1 MRKQYRLW
9 QLVLL
14 VCWCLATNLQAQD
27 EVVLTPVTKTYAIT
41 NVNINQAPGKKIE
54 MGTILIKDGV
64 IKAVGKNITIPADAW
79 VIKADSMQAYAGFID
94 GFSRTGVTKPKE
106 EGRERLK
113 DPGNPPPDK
122 AGITPQSDVRTFI
135 NPADKAIDEWRN
147 AGFTLAHVAP
157 YGGMLPGQT
166 ALILLGGTGT
176 DNMVLQ
182 NNAALYSE
190 LTPAERMYPNTIIGV
205 MAKFRELYQQ
215 ASLTKSYEAV
225 YASNRNGLERPQPD
239 RVLQA
244 FYPVID
250 KKQAVAFK
258 AEKVLDVQRVINL
271 QKDLGFNLTLVDVK
285 EGWDVINKIKNANA
299 KVFLSLDLPEK
310 KKEDKKEEKKEDK
323 KDEKKENKPDKP
335 KTATEL
341 EKEAL
346 DKRKEEFTNKYFG
359 QASAFQK
366 AGVAFA
372 FSTNNAKAKDLPAT
386 LRNII
391 AAGLTEDQALA
402 ALTTTPAQLLGIG
415 DRVGTLEV
423 GKMANIVISD
433 KSYFNEKAK
442 VRYVFVDG
450 VLYKQEVKES
460 KEEKKTEG
468 SGKKADASGR
478 WSYTADTP
486 QGANTGIIS
495 IKNDGGKMTGTLTS
509 SMANRDYELQDI
521 SIDGN
526 KLSFYYN
533 ADFGGNALKVEFNV
547 ALDATIFEGTMTA
560 GRFGS
565 FPVKGNK
572 EP

>member
-9 QLVLL
+9 QLMLL

-323 KDEKKENKPDKP
+323 KHEKKENKPDKP

-346 DKRKEEFTNKYFG
+346 D
-359 QASAFQK
+359 
-366 AGVAFA
+366 
-372 FSTNNAKAKDLPAT
+372 
-386 LRNII
+386 
-391 AAGLTEDQALA
+391 
-402 ALTTTPAQLLGIG
+402 
-415 DRVGTLEV
+415 
-423 GKMANIVISD
+423 
-433 KSYFNEKAK
+433 
-442 VRYVFVDG
+442 
-450 VLYKQEVKES
+450 
-460 KEEKKTEG
+460 
-468 SGKKADASGR
+468 
-478 WSYTADTP
+478 
-486 QGANTGIIS
+486 
-495 IKNDGGKMTGTLTS
+495 
-509 SMANRDYELQDI
+509 
-521 SIDGN
+521 
-526 KLSFYYN
+526 
-533 ADFGGNALKVEFNV
+533 
-547 ALDATIFEGTMTA
+547 
-560 GRFGS
+560 
-565 FPVKGNK
+565 
-572 EP
+572 

>member
-1 MRKQYRLW
+1 
-9 QLVLL
+9 
-14 VCWCLATNLQAQD
+14 
-27 EVVLTPVTKTYAIT
+27 
-41 NVNINQAPGKKIE
+41 
-54 MGTILIKDGV
+54 
-64 IKAVGKNITIPADAW
+64 
-79 VIKADSMQAYAGFID
+79 
-94 GFSRTGVTKPKE
+94 
-106 EGRERLK
+106 
-113 DPGNPPPDK
+113 
-122 AGITPQSDVRTFI
+122 
-135 NPADKAIDEWRN
+135 
-147 AGFTLAHVAP
+147 
-157 YGGMLPGQT
+157 
-166 ALILLGGTGT
+166 LGGSGT

-182 NNAALYSE
+182 SNAALYSE

-215 ASLTKSYEAV
+215 ASITKNYEAM

-258 AEKVLDVQRVINL
+258 AEKVLDIQRVVNL
-271 QKDLGFNLTLVDVK
+271 QKDLGFNLTLTDVK
-285 EGWDVINKIKNANA
+285 EGWDVINKIKAANA

-310 KKEDKKEEKKEDK
+310 KKEEKKDEKKEDKKEEKKESK
-323 KDEKKENKPDKP
+323 SDKP

-372 FSTNNAKAKDLPAT
+372 FSTNNAKAKDIPAT

-402 ALTTTPAQLLGIG
+402 ALTTTPAQLLGIS
-415 DRVGTLEV
+415 DRVGTLEA

-450 VLYKQEVKES
+450 VLYKQEVKE
-460 KEEKKTEG
+460 EKKTENT
-468 SGKKADASGR
+468 GKKADASGR

-486 QGANTGIIS
+486 QGANTGIIT
-495 IKNDGGKMTGTLTS
+495 IKNDGGKITGTLTS

-521 SIDGN
+521 AQDGN
-526 KLSFYYN
+526 KLSFFYN
-533 ADFGGNALKVEFNV
+533 SDFGGNSLKVEFNV
-547 ALDATIFEGTMTA
+547 ALDATSFEGNMTA

>member
-9 QLVLL
+9 QLMLL

-122 AGITPQSDVRTFI
+122 AGITPQNDVRTFI

-215 ASLTKSYEAV
+215 ASLTKNYEAV

>member
-1 MRKQYRLW
+1 VHLQKFYWFQKNSILSRLFRTVPVPVFRELPKLLYIDSLNFYPNYTSMRKQYRLW
-9 QLVLL
+9 QLMLL

-323 KDEKKENKPDKP
+323 KDEKKEKKP
-335 KTATEL
+335 
-341 EKEAL
+341 
-346 DKRKEEFTNKYFG
+346 
-359 QASAFQK
+359 
-366 AGVAFA
+366 
-372 FSTNNAKAKDLPAT
+372 STNARKNLPINILAKPVLFRKPE
-386 LRNII
+386 LRLRFQPTMRKQKIY
-391 AAGLTEDQALA
+391 LQ
-402 ALTTTPAQLLGIG
+402 
-415 DRVGTLEV
+415 
-423 GKMANIVISD
+423 
-433 KSYFNEKAK
+433 
-442 VRYVFVDG
+442 RY
-450 VLYKQEVKES
+450 E
-460 KEEKKTEG
+460 T
-468 SGKKADASGR
+468 
-478 WSYTADTP
+478 
-486 QGANTGIIS
+486 
-495 IKNDGGKMTGTLTS
+495 
-509 SMANRDYELQDI
+509 
-521 SIDGN
+521 
-526 KLSFYYN
+526 
-533 ADFGGNALKVEFNV
+533 
-547 ALDATIFEGTMTA
+547 
-560 GRFGS
+560 
-565 FPVKGNK
+565 
-572 EP
+572 

>member
-1 MRKQYRLW
+1 
-9 QLVLL
+9 
-14 VCWCLATNLQAQD
+14 
-27 EVVLTPVTKTYAIT
+27 
-41 NVNINQAPGKKIE
+41 
-54 MGTILIKDGV
+54 
-64 IKAVGKNITIPADAW
+64 
-79 VIKADSMQAYAGFID
+79 
-94 GFSRTGVTKPKE
+94 
-106 EGRERLK
+106 
-113 DPGNPPPDK
+113 
-122 AGITPQSDVRTFI
+122 
-135 NPADKAIDEWRN
+135 
-147 AGFTLAHVAP
+147 
-157 YGGMLPGQT
+157 MLPGQS
-166 ALILLGGTGT
+166 ALILLGGSGT

-182 NNAALYSE
+182 SNAALYSE

-215 ASLTKSYEAV
+215 ASLTKNYEAV

-271 QKDLGFNLTLVDVK
+271 QKDLGFTLTLVDVK
-285 EGWDVINKIKNANA
+285 EGWDVINKIKATNA

-310 KKEDKKEEKKEDK
+310 KKEEKKDDKKESKS
-323 KDEKKENKPDKP
+323 DKP

-346 DKRKEEFTNKYFG
+346 DKRKEEFTNKYFA
-359 QASAFQK
+359 QASVFQK

-372 FSTNNAKAKDLPAT
+372 FSTNNAKPKDIPAT

-391 AAGLTEDQALA
+391 AGGLTEDQALA
-402 ALTTTPAQLLGIG
+402 ALTTTPAQLLGIS

-450 VLYKQEVKES
+450 VLYKQEVKE
-460 KEEKKTEG
+460 EKKTENT
-468 SGKKADASGR
+468 GKKADASGR

-486 QGANTGIIS
+486 QGANTGIIT
-495 IKNDGGKMTGTLTS
+495 IKNDGGKLTGTLTS

-521 SIDGN
+521 ALDGN

-533 ADFGGNALKVEFNV
+533 ADFGGNSLKVEFNV
-547 ALDATIFEGTMTA
+547 AIDVTSFEGTMTA

-565 FPVKGNK
+565 FPVKANK